1 MLSILQRRQKEK
13 GRQRMRQ
20 FNTITDSM
28 DMSLRK
34 LREAVKDS
42 GMGFQEN
49 GNIQTLPP
57 PGQGMLLCT
66 DM

>member
-34 LREAVKDS
+34 LWEAVKDS

-57 PGQGMLLCT
+57 PGQGMLLCI